1 MSKKTSRNDF
11 RDKEPEKIARIG
23 GNNVG
28 EMKPK
33 ITKTPR
39 KTGFHM
45 EFLTASQKMAWTAFQ
60 RHDVLFISGVAGT
73 GKSYMAMSF
82 AINEIINGDKEKIVL
97 TRPIV
102 EAGESLGYLP
112 GDFMEKVNPYMMPL
126 YDALNQLVGRD
137 EQQVRQVEE
146 AIEIAPIAYLRGRS
160 WQNAIC
166 ILDEAQNCTMA
177 QLKLFLTRFG
187 KNSKIIVTGDPKQS
201 DLGKDHVDF
210 VKVMSRLESVPG
222 IGIVQF
228 PAEDVVRHPL
238 IVKILEKLED

>member
-1 MSKKTSRNDF
+1 MRKKSSRSEFRDNDF
-11 RDKEPEKIARIG
+11 DKPKKIG

-28 EMKPK
+28 EMQPNKPVK
-33 ITKTPR
+33 PTR
-39 KTGFHM
+39 KSGFHM
-45 EFLTASQKMAWTAFQ
+45 EFITPSQKMAYVAFE

-82 AINEIINGDKEKIVL
+82 ALNEL

-126 YDALNQLVGRD
+126 YDSIDKLVGQNE
-137 EQQVRQVEE
+137 EQLKRIEE

-160 WQNAIC
+160 FDNAVC
-166 ILDEAQNCTMA
+166 ILDEAQNCTMS

-187 KNSKIIVTGDPKQS
+187 KNSKIVITGDPKQS

-210 VKVMSRLESVPG
+210 VKVMNKLQNVPG

-238 IVKILEKLED
+238 IAKILDRLEEE